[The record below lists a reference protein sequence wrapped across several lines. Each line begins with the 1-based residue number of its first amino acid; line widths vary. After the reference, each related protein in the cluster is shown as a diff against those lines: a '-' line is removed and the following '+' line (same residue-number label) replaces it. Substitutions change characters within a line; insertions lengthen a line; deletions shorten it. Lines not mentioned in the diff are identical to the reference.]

1 MNTADIIS
9 LLPQG
14 LSLQADDSP
23 AGAHRILTE
32 RGALVA
38 TYSPKDKLLC
48 ADAELYLSERDD
60 IPMGVEELLDVLH
73 SGFIEGFLPQW
84 EAAGFELDSI
94 DESSA
99 SADHVIVLAHL
110 EARCES
116 PDEFQALV
124 AFVHTE
130 AETPRDL
137 LFFASG

>member
-1 MNTADIIS
+1 MNTEDLIS

-14 LSLQADDSP
+14 LSLKAGDSP
-23 AGAHRILTE
+23 AGAQSILTE

-84 EAAGFELDSI
+84 EFAGFTLDSI

-110 EARCES
+110 EAPCES
-116 PDEFQALV
+116 PDEFQALL
-124 AFVHTE
+124 AFVHAE
-130 AETPRDL
+130 AGTPRDL
-137 LFFASG
+137 LFVD